1 MLCIQTV
8 YVLKCSKY
16 PNYCYLNYAPVISV
30 WNHLWNS
37 CCCIFG
43 HNVNTVM
50 MRQLPWWPL
59 YPKCAQVQMPS
70 IMQHILHLDGSP
82 SCHISTHKFMQKQGR
97 QIWLQIP
104 AAFQREFLRI
114 TFQLLSLLPCLKIAP
129 NSYNFPCF
137 HAFKEKFQ
145 HAVFMGMIWPIWKL
159 PWWPS
164 LEATW
169 TLSNSGKWC
178 QDSRQYKSAIPQSA
192 AQPI

>member
-1 MLCIQTV
+1 
-8 YVLKCSKY
+8 
-16 PNYCYLNYAPVISV
+16 
-30 WNHLWNS
+30 
-37 CCCIFG
+37 
-43 HNVNTVM
+43 M

-82 SCHISTHKFMQKQGR
+82 SCHISTHKFMQKQDDQR
-97 QIWLQIP
+97 WLQIS

-114 TFQLLSLLPCLKIAP
+114 TSKRLSILPCLKIVP

-137 HAFKEKFQ
+137 HASKEKFQ

-178 QDSRQYKSAIPQSA
+178 QDIKQTVQICNSAVCCSTDITNTSIILYISLSN
-192 AQPI
+192 PILQCTNQDTAGYIQ